1 VVVEREQVRAGGTLR
16 GRIAGGAGTRLAL
29 LRLEGSP
36 AGTVATRGAVAE
48 ANGDGEFVLELPATA
63 APTTR
68 GEECAVEYVVR
79 TVPDRRRPAADVSD
93 VVVAGRLEAG
103 RLQETSPLPDRM
115 IARFDARRFHIEL
128 TEVDVQGGGQ
138 VAGRVHL
145 QPGHVG
151 AALVITC
158 RCLEAWRTN
167 GRGRLLNLRHP
178 PLWRTVC
185 IWSQSV
191 PTEWPAGQH
200 WAAFRFALPDRLP
213 PAVEARS
220 IAWRYEVEAR
230 HRIRLVPDDVAIATP
245 VGFEIVHG

>member
-1 VVVEREQVRAGGTLR
+1 
-16 GRIAGGAGTRLAL
+16 
-29 LRLEGSP
+29 
-36 AGTVATRGAVAE
+36 VATRLAVAE
-48 ANGDGEFVLELPATA
+48 ADGAGEFALQLPASA
-63 APTTR
+63 APSAR
-68 GEECAVEYVVR
+68 GEECAVAYVVR
-79 TVPDRRRPAADVSD
+79 TVPQRRRPAEDVSD
-93 VVVAGRLEAG
+93 VVVSGRLEAG
-103 RLQETSPLPDRM
+103 RLEETAPLPDRM

-145 QPGHVG
+145 HAGET
-151 AALVITC
+151 AAGIEITC

-167 GRGRLLNLRHP
+167 GRGWVRNLRHP

-185 IWSQSV
+185 IWSQSA

-200 WAAFRFALPDRLP
+200 WAAFRFMLPGRLP

-230 HRIRLVPDDVAIATP
+230 LRIRLAPDDVAVATP
-245 VGFEIVHG
+245 VGFEIV